1 MGTGMPE
8 LPKGYFWRVRV
19 VEGYVLPERISVDI
33 RRKRLIG
40 SEYVVGLF
48 LQHKNLPDPKQVRSW
63 KDAYAPLTDENV
75 LHTAQLVLE
84 QWERK
89 KAKAATEK
97 RLLGDYPPN
106 KLELGGN
113 IGKEGSQV

>member
-1 MGTGMPE
+1 MSTGMPE
-8 LPKGYFWRVRV
+8 LPKGYFWRVQVKEEYFSLQERV
-19 VEGYVLPERISVDI
+19 IVDI
-33 RRKRLIG
+33 RRKRLFG
-40 SEYVVGLF
+40 SEYVIGQL
-48 LQHKNLPDPKQVRSW
+48 LQSKTTPEPNSKQVGGW
-63 KDAYAPLTDENV
+63 KDPYAPLTDENV

-89 KAKAATEK
+89 KAKAATAK

-113 IGKEGSQV
+113 IGQH